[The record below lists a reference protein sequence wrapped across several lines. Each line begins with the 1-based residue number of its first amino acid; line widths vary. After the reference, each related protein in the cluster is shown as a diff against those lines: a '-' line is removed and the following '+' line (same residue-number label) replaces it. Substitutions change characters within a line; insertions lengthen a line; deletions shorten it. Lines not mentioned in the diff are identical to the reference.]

1 MKEGSLS
8 WHFLYEALLALRDRW
23 KACPLVFF
31 FYYLFIFSVKD
42 CWTPLQL
49 TWRIFVARAF
59 VTSTLTTKNEIYLEF
74 IAIWDIEHAEHW
86 HSGLTWQSGN

>member
-1 MKEGSLS
+1 MAFFIRSTVSVERQVKSVPLS
-8 WHFLYEALLALRDRW
+8 
-23 KACPLVFF
+23 F

-74 IAIWDIEHAEHW
+74 IAI
-86 HSGLTWQSGN
+86 